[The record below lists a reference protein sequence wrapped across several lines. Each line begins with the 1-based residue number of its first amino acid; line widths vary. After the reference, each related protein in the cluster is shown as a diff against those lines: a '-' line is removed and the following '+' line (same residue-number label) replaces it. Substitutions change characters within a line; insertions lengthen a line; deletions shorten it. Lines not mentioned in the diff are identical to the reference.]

1 MTARCFVD
9 TNVVVYATDGSEPA
23 KWERASRIMQAVWAS
38 RTATLSTQVLQ
49 ELYAVTTRGQ
59 APMLTREDA
68 EEVVRELGSLR
79 VVGIDVQTVCAAVA
93 RARRRRMS
101 IWDALIVQSAVE
113 SACTVLL
120 TEDLTHGEEIDG
132 VRVVDPFQGDEQ
144 EVLALF
150 A

>member
-1 MTARCFVD
+1 MTERVFVD
-9 TNVVVYATDGSEPA
+9 TNVVVYAADPA
-23 KWERASRIMQAVWAS
+23 APRKQRRAAVVMEQVFAS
-38 RTATLSTQVLQ
+38 PLATISTQVMQ
-49 ELYAVTTRGQ
+49 EFYAVATRGSR
-59 APMLTREDA
+59 PRMKHDVA
-68 EEVVRELGSLR
+68 EEVVRDLSTLR
-79 VVGIDVQTVCAAVA
+79 VVLLDAQSVLRAVE
-93 RARRRRMS
+93 RSGSRSIS